1 MSGMASETRT
11 PSPPGTPWREI
22 ALESLSGAGLRA
34 GVARTRVVEEMA
46 TQGCCRSAQEIHEA
60 LRSDGEPVGV
70 ASVYRALEALEGLGL
85 VQKTDLGNGI
95 RMYEPV
101 IPGGDH
107 HHHLVCESCGRITPF
122 EDERLERA
130 IHDLADGRKHTATVH
145 EVVIRGTCSSCRS

>member
-1 MSGMASETRT
+1 MATA
-11 PSPPGTPWREI
+11 PKAPGATWRDL
-22 ALESLSGAGLRA
+22 AVESLGGAGLRS
-34 GVARTRVVEEMA
+34 GGARSQVIDLLA
-46 TQGCCRSAQEIHEA
+46 QQSCCRSAQEICDE
-60 LRSDGEPVGV
+60 LRQEGSAVGI
-70 ASVYRALEALEGLGL
+70 ASVYRALEALEGMGL
-85 VQKTDLGNGI
+85 VQKTDLGEGS